1 MRAGIERS
9 LARARRRAGLE
20 TFGRNGLG
28 RTECNAMI
36 ENSTAYS
43 ALEFQGNSA
52 LGGSL
57 A

>member
-20 TFGRNGLG
+20 TFDQHGLG

-36 ENSTAYS
+36 ENSTVYP
-43 ALEFQGNSA
+43 ALEFQGDSA
-52 LGGSL
+52 LGGSP

>member
-20 TFGRNGLG
+20 SFGRN
-28 RTECNAMI
+28 AMRCDAMT

-43 ALEFQGNSA
+43 ALEYRGDSA
-52 LGGSL
+52 LGGSP